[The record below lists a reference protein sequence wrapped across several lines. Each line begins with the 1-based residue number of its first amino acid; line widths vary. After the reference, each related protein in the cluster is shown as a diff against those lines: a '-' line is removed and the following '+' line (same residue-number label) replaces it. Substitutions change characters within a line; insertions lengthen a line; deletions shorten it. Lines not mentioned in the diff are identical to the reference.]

1 MNTNN
6 PKFDLLQLINGVDY
20 DQLLTDYNASFD
32 VQLSFTWLDWR
43 IMDMLQKGTVK
54 IEDVDEEQQLQL
66 VFNILP
72 EGRSF
77 LHMLS
82 EA

>member
-32 VQLSFTWLDWR
+32 V
-43 IMDMLQKGTVK
+43 
-54 IEDVDEEQQLQL
+54 
-66 VFNILP
+66 
-72 EGRSF
+72 
-77 LHMLS
+77 
-82 EA
+82 